1 MRART
6 RSSVAW
12 SWRPIA
18 VTNARTSSSLGV
30 RLLADLPQDV
40 LGVFAHRCAGGSLDP
55 SPALTQAGKQGVRH
69 RDGAEDVHFEF
80 ATDRIHRQDLQ
91 GPRRENSGVVDQE
104 VETVAVHLDV
114 HGLCPPM
121 HGLLVGDIGDGEA
134 DATIARAAQ
143 FLGLGVGQA
152 VPKTA
157 QPLPSR
163 CRASSRPSPLPAPVM
178 AADRSVFDSV
188 IVTSQLQCARLAGYG
203 PRFGFTE
210 SNGQSG
216 SIGVN
221 LRCDTKVETRLFGVQ
236 DLPPV

>member
-1 MRART
+1 
-6 RSSVAW
+6 VAW
-12 SWRPIA
+12 SWRPTA

-30 RLLADLPQDV
+30 RHLADLPQDV
-40 LGVFAHRCAGGSLDP
+40 LGVFAHGCAGGSLDP

-91 GPRRENSGVVDQE
+91 GPRREDSGVIDQE

-114 HGLCPPM
+114 HGLCRPM
-121 HGLLVGDIGDGEA
+121 HGLLVGDIGDGES

-143 FLGLGVGQA
+143 LLGLVIGQGRA
-152 VPKTA
+152 EDCVAPPVELQGQFAA
-157 QPLPSR
+157 QP
-163 CRASSRPSPLPAPVM
+163 
-178 AADRSVFDSV
+178 AAGPRDGGRSIGLRLSHRHE
-188 IVTSQLQCARLAGYG
+188 SLQCARLAGYG

-216 SIGVN
+216 SIRVN

>member
-1 MRART
+1 
-6 RSSVAW
+6 
-12 SWRPIA
+12 

-30 RLLADLPQDV
+30 RHLADLPQDV

-91 GPRRENSGVVDQE
+91 GPRREDSGVIDQE

-114 HGLCPPM
+114 HGLCRPM
-121 HGLLVGDIGDGEA
+121 HGLLVGDIGDGES

-143 FLGLGVGQA
+143 LLGLVIGQGRA
-152 VPKTA
+152 EDCVAPPVELQGQFAA
-157 QPLPSR
+157 QP
-163 CRASSRPSPLPAPVM
+163 AAGPVM

-188 IVTSQLQCARLAGYG
+188 IITSQLQCARLAAYR

-216 SIGVN
+216 SIRVN